1 MNLLPGGEEEDTT
14 DDDDDDKAGDV
25 SVDEA
30 LVVEINDE
38 DTEHEI
44 YEAEDE
50 ETDEADDGMFDTSD
64 SE

>member
-1 MNLLPGGEEEDTT
+1 
-14 DDDDDDKAGDV
+14 V